1 MIRDRWVINN
11 LPLRSILKRR
21 SFRRII
27 WGSAISDTAFTT
39 DLSTRLA
46 SYLYTFNHL
55 LYTIYVYTII
65 FPDHGYLTSARAGT
79 CAIPLVA
86 DARSLRIGPTSVGT
100 VGEGP
105 DKRATRLAARIST
118 SKVSHSPRSLAN
130 DLPAHGTIV
139 ALAGSLAFC
148 LVRYKFFPSRLVA
161 MLILVPQGLA
171 PVRCDPH
178 HEVCRIRFS
187 QDFRT

>member
-86 DARSLRIGPTSVGT
+86 DARSLRIGPTSVT
-100 VGEGP
+100 ARDRTREP
-105 DKRATRLAARIST
+105 PASRPEYQRLKCPTRRARSRTTFQRTEQLLL
-118 SKVSHSPRSLAN
+118 SP
-130 DLPAHGTIV
+130 GV
-139 ALAGSLAFC
+139 
-148 LVRYKFFPSRLVA
+148 
-161 MLILVPQGLA
+161 
-171 PVRCDPH
+171 
-178 HEVCRIRFS
+178 
-187 QDFRT
+187 